1 MILDGFLRATFAAT
15 LVTTIVASK
24 CHPNYPKS
32 PNLTSVGAD
41 GSASSAAVHETFSG
55 SNEVIISTSLL
66 APPYIGP
73 ATSPLGGGLS
83 LGDAPNYG
91 GNMPSIIATTNT
103 ASQGLFP
110 TSDGADVTDVP
121 ISTEMAHNP
130 SQQRTTGDSLVP
142 SIESHASSL
151 SSTETSLPTIP
162 SDKSSAKSGLRSEG
176 PHSQIQESTVLVSI
190 PEETELSSDAT
201 TISKTT
207 TTRVESV
214 PSSNQGPSRQPT
226 ETGIDQ
232 TIHPID
238 GASRASSNIGL
249 QTSRDVIVTSTSD
262 RHPAPSTTDGLST
275 LSPGSSDMPQAPV
288 PGKSIE
294 SFTTDILSKS
304 VIESIPGTLAPS
316 QSFPSGLV
324 DSTGL
329 LSASLSTHLPVSISV
344 PLDGKPDAT
353 DLASTVQITVTS
365 NTETKGPLSTHT
377 SFHLSVSASERSE
390 SRTTSVGG
398 EDTTGSPPSDGT
410 IPSLTTPVLSEPTAD
425 TSAGTHHSSP
435 GDGLTGTITT
445 PDSPNVTQSPD
456 PDRPTSPVPSI
467 GESSETSAS
476 DTDSPSVPG
485 EDTMI
490 LSSPDTS
497 KPGATNVPLSDTAVP
512 FLSDTVTSETQ
523 IPNSIHM
530 STINT
535 EKPSPLPVTT
545 VSPAET
551 SPTTPSATNGNDDNE
566 QKDEDNTDSND
577 DDHDD
582 NDGPTIVPIPI
593 PIRPPKPGDGKGGDK
608 PNDSNPTKEPPKSTK
623 GTETTSSCATSIS
636 MTWESVMCT
645 VTAAVTT
652 GKPACTTQAFTT
664 VVSCSGTTSSATT
677 RTTTVQ
683 ATQSTWACRPG
694 KCSGGKCGLAK
705 RGTIKRAT
713 DPPKCKW
720 SGPEN
725 YADPANFIAAEGSL
739 AKSNTDDAKSLYVVS
754 LPEGGSTSSK
764 RILFGNEP
772 ISLSVPHLVGC
783 TSIIVVSNRGAW
795 ANHIWEEPVFKPM
808 ADFDTADGSWYI
820 PQLMPDEIEQLGPPV
835 EQFPAQQQL
844 DFFRYHALDRLHTPY
859 DEVPTRA
866 TVEDHEYGLNEL
878 RRAGRIF
885 DDESDPHIF
894 FFLPY
899 KIIEEEGDDQYNEEN
914 PVGLP
919 SMWDRD
925 GAPSPR
931 ADEDGPTFNDQL
943 RSEIAGIFPDIPIET
958 VMYAAD
964 LESDPEDIEG
974 TNPRGRAMV
983 QYQPGDTSD
992 CDTKARWRIFF
1003 ERQLEPMKE
1012 VEWTPLLE
1020 EGDQDSQWC
1029 DPSEDKKL
1037 QARAACEIS
1046 ATASLPSLPTLIGSI
1061 IDVLNPTKPSLPD
1074 FTQLLPSDLPTKTAT
1089 SQSSAPATTS
1099 TIAEADPTQS
1109 TTPFADTG
1117 RTDCYDADS
1126 FSHEDTTSDVFVEV
1140 TEKFCKSLEGVELDS
1155 DSEDIYELYKDS
1167 ATGEQYAYTV
1177 SWVAGCVTDRK
1188 SQELTDPTEMGSP
1201 NCREMFG
1208 SSYHFCNEDGPHL
1221 GGTTQFGCVQ
1231 YDVKAG
1237 WTGEN

>member
-1 MILDGFLRATFAAT
+1 MTLHGFLRATFAAT
-15 LVTTIVASK
+15 LVATIVASK
-24 CHPNYPKS
+24 CHPNYPKP
-32 PNLTSVGAD
+32 PNLTSLGAD
-41 GSASSAAVHETFSG
+41 GSASSEDVHETFSG
-55 SNEVIISTSLL
+55 SDEVIISTSLL
-66 APPYIGP
+66 ASPYIGP
-73 ATSPLGGGLS
+73 TTSPLGGGLS

-91 GNMPSIIATTNT
+91 GNMPSIMATTNT
-103 ASQGLFP
+103 ASQDLFP
-110 TSDGADVTDVP
+110 TSDGADLTGVP
-121 ISTEMAHNP
+121 ISTDMAQIP
-130 SQQRTTGDSLVP
+130 SQQRTTGDPRVP
-142 SIESHASSL
+142 SIEFPVSSL
-151 SSTETSLPTIP
+151 PPAETSLPIIP
-162 SDKSSAKSGLRSEG
+162 SDESSTESGLLSEG
-176 PHSQIQESTVLVSI
+176 PHSQIQESTVLVSL
-190 PEETELSSDAT
+190 PEETNLSSDAT
-201 TISKTT
+201 AISKTT

-214 PSSNQGPSRQPT
+214 PSSDQGRSRQST

-232 TIHPID
+232 TGHPIG
-238 GASRASSNIGL
+238 GASTASSDVGL
-249 QTSRDVIVTSTSD
+249 QTSRDVIVTSTSE
-262 RHPAPSTTDGLST
+262 RHPAPSTTDGLSAFP
-275 LSPGSSDMPQAPV
+275 PGSSNISQAPV
-288 PGKSIE
+288 SGESTGSFTKDVPSKSFIE
-294 SFTTDILSKS
+294 S
-304 VIESIPGTLAPS
+304 VPGTLAPS
-316 QSFPSGLV
+316 QSFPSGFV

-329 LSASLSTHLPVSISV
+329 LSASLSTHLPVSISM
-344 PLDGKPDAT
+344 PLT
-353 DLASTVQITVTS
+353 DLASTGEITITS
-365 NTETKGPLSTHT
+365 NTEREDPLLTHT
-377 SFHLSVSASERSE
+377 SFHLSVSASERPE
-390 SRTTSVGG
+390 SGKTSVGG
-398 EDTTGSPPSDGT
+398 EDTTGSPPADGT
-410 IPSLTTPVLSEPTAD
+410 IPSLATPIPSEPTSD
-425 TSAGTHHSSP
+425 TSFGTHHSSP
-435 GDGLTGTITT
+435 GDGFTGTITT
-445 PDSPNVTQSPD
+445 PDSPDATQSPES
-456 PDRPTSPVPSI
+456 DRHTSPVASI
-467 GESSETSAS
+467 GESSETSPF
-476 DTDSPSVPG
+476 DTDSHSVPG

-490 LSSPDTS
+490 LSSPETS
-497 KPGATNVPLSDTAVP
+497 KSGATNVPLSDTAVP

-523 IPNSIHM
+523 IPNSIHI
-530 STINT
+530 STVDT

-545 VSPAET
+545 ISPAET
-551 SPTTPSATNGNDDNE
+551 NPTVPSATNGNDDNGE
-566 QKDEDNTDSND
+566 KDEDNTDD
-577 DDHDD
+577 DDDDQDD

-608 PNDSNPTKEPPKSTK
+608 PNDSNPTKEPPKSTQ
-623 GTETTSSCATSIS
+623 GTESTSSCATSIS

-683 ATQSTWACRPG
+683 AAQSTWACRPG
-694 KCSGGKCGLAK
+694 KCSGGNCGLAK

-713 DPPKCKW
+713 EPPKCKW
-720 SGPEN
+720 PGPDN
-725 YADPANFIAAEGSL
+725 YADPENFIAAEGSL
-739 AKSNTDDAKSLYVVS
+739 AKSNADDAKSLHVVP

-764 RILFGNEP
+764 RILFSDEP

-783 TSIIVVSNRGAW
+783 TSIIVVSNKGAW

-820 PQLMPDEIEQLGPPV
+820 PQLMPDDIEQLGQPV

-859 DEVPTRA
+859 DEAPTRA
-866 TVEDHEYGLNEL
+866 NAEDHEFGLDEL

-899 KIIEEEGDDQYNEEN
+899 KIIEEESDDQYNEEN

-919 SMWDRD
+919 PMWDRD

-974 TNPRGRAMV
+974 INPRGRAMV

-1020 EGDQDSQWC
+1020 DGDQDSQWC
-1029 DPSEDKKL
+1029 DTSEGKKL
-1037 QARAACEIS
+1037 RARAACEIS
-1046 ATASLPSLPTLIGSI
+1046 TTASLPSLPTLIGSI

-1074 FTQLLPSDLPTKTAT
+1074 FTQLLPSDLPTETPT

-1099 TIAEADPTQS
+1099 TTANADPTQS

-1155 DSEDIYELYKDS
+1155 DSDDIYELYKDS
-1167 ATGEQYAYTV
+1167 TTGEQYAYTV
-1177 SWVAGCVTDRK
+1177 SWVDGCVTDRK
-1188 SQELTDPTEMGSP
+1188 SQELTDPTDMGSP

-1237 WTGEN
+1237 WTGGN